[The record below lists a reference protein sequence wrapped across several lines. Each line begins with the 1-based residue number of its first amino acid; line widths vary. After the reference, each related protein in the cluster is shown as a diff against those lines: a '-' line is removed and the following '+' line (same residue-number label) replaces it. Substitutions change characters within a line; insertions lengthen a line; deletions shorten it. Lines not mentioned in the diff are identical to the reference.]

1 MRLLACDGNG
11 KLSFTKDITKDAEIP
26 PYAILSHTW
35 QEGQEVTFDELRK
48 DCVTAKQ
55 KSGYDKI
62 WFCMRQA
69 QRANL
74 HHIWVDTCCINKAED
89 LAELQHALNSMFKWY
104 QRAVECYVYLSDVS
118 TSSDSAW
125 EPAFRTSRWFTRGWT
140 LQELLAPRDVIFFSR
155 EGLQLGTKTT
165 LEQQIHEVTS
175 IPLSALRGTPLSE
188 FSVEERLSWV
198 KGRKTKHKEDKAY
211 SLLGIFNVFMP
222 TNYGE
227 GKEYAFMRLRREI
240 GAPYETTSIPE
251 KNAS

>member
-35 QEGQEVTFDELRK
+35 QEGQEVTFDELRN
-48 DCVTAKQ
+48 DCDAAKQ

-74 HHIWVDTCCINKAED
+74 HHIWVDTCCINKAIDITEV
-89 LAELQHALNSMFKWY
+89 QHAINSMFKWY

-118 TSSDSAW
+118 TRNDSSDSAW

-155 EGLQLGTKTT
+155 EGIRLGTKTT
-165 LEQQIHEVTS
+165 LEQQIHEITS
-175 IPLSALRGTPLSE
+175 IPHSALRGTPLSE
-188 FSVEERLSWV
+188 FGVEERLSWIG
-198 KGRKTKHKEDKAY
+198 GRETSREEDKAY
-211 SLLGIFNVFMP
+211 SLLGIFDVFMLP
-222 TNYGE
+222 NYGE
-227 GKEYAFMRLRREI
+227 REANAFRRLRKEI
-240 GAPYETTSIPE
+240 GELYE
-251 KNAS
+251 